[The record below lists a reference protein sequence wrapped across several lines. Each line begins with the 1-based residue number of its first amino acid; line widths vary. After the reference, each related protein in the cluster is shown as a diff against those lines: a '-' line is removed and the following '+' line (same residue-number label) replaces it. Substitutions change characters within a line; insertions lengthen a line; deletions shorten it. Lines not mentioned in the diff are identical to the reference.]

1 MCDTNMNFNRLISW
15 CNSFQLGSLAD
26 WVGIIFSLVSIMIVC
41 FQTKKQINN
50 EIKLNKEKAR
60 PVFSLGYWTVENV
73 VQPEIRSFFSE
84 FNNLYA
90 TEVRI
95 NLRKHIYNHGNVL
108 EIYNPSMVP
117 ILFVKLKIRYKLK
130 ISGIQDETFYICRI
144 VNYFPGNNRISIQD
158 ETFYI
163 GRIEPSER
171 INCIPIQFAF
181 PDINISDFK
190 KLTKEQKVYV
200 HDKEVIVSPSVVH
213 NITLWYTTSENE
225 HLKCEF
231 VEDNNLGCLRLINS
245 KEIKL
250 DSKDYSPQGFYES
263 DSKIWKMKDLNDFF
277 IDEKLDEINSK
288 KGIYPRFNKK

>member
-1 MCDTNMNFNRLISW
+1 M
-15 CNSFQLGSLAD
+15 
-26 WVGIIFSLVSIMIVC
+26 
-41 FQTKKQINN
+41 
-50 EIKLNKEKAR
+50 
-60 PVFSLGYWTVENV
+60 
-73 VQPEIRSFFSE
+73 
-84 FNNLYA
+84 
-90 TEVRI
+90 
-95 NLRKHIYNHGNVL
+95 
-108 EIYNPSMVP
+108 
-117 ILFVKLKIRYKLK
+117 FVKLMIRYKLK
-130 ISGIQDETFYICRI
+130 ISG
-144 VNYFPGNNRISIQD
+144 IQD

-200 HDKEVIVSPSVVH
+200 HDKEVIASPSIVH

-231 VEDNNLGCLRLINS
+231 VEDNNLGCLRLINI

-250 DSKDYSPQGFYES
+250 DSKDYSTQGFYES

-277 IDEKLDEINSK
+277 IDEKLDEINRK
-288 KGIYPRFNKK
+288 KGIYPSFNKK

>member
-26 WVGIIFSLVSIMIVC
+26 WVGIIFSLVSIMTVY

-130 ISGIQDETFYICRI
+130 ISGIQDETFYI
-144 VNYFPGNNRISIQD
+144 
-158 ETFYI
+158 
-163 GRIEPSER
+163 GRIESSER

-277 IDEKLDEINSK
+277 IDEKLDEINRK
-288 KGIYPRFNKK
+288 KGIYPSFNKK

>member
-26 WVGIIFSLVSIMIVC
+26 WVGIIFSLVSIMTVY

-130 ISGIQDETFYICRI
+130 ISGIQDETFYI
-144 VNYFPGNNRISIQD
+144 
-158 ETFYI
+158 

-231 VEDNNLGCLRLINS
+231 VEDNNLGRLRLINS

-288 KGIYPRFNKK
+288 KGIYPSFNKK

>member
-26 WVGIIFSLVSIMIVC
+26 WVGIIFSLVSIMTVY

-130 ISGIQDETFYICRI
+130 ISGIQDETFYI
-144 VNYFPGNNRISIQD
+144 
-158 ETFYI
+158 
-163 GRIEPSER
+163 GRIESSER

-288 KGIYPRFNKK
+288 KGIYPSFNKK